1 MQEFKV
7 RTDLA
12 VELKEDVAAHSYPEN
27 GVSFQEDYIYDG
39 RIKVTKVIIENS
51 AGEELTGKP
60 VGKYITGYGFSQ
72 GHIRKDCGIY
82 QGTASKKK
90 KMPGIG
96 GRTGK
101 PDGNAGCIGTCSG
114 G

>member
-12 VELKEDVAAHSYPEN
+12 VELKEDVAGHSYPEN
-27 GVSFQEDYIYDG
+27 GISFQEEYIYDG

-60 VGKYITGYGFSQ
+60 V
-72 GHIRKDCGIY
+72 
-82 QGTASKKK
+82 
-90 KMPGIG
+90 
-96 GRTGK
+96 
-101 PDGNAGCIGTCSG
+101 
-114 G
+114 